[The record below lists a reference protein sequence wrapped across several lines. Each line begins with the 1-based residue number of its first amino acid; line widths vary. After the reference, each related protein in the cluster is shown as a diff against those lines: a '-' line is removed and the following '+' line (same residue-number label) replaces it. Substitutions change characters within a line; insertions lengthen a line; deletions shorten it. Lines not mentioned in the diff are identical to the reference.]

1 MLKGR
6 APGQH
11 SSAGG
16 GSPRSRKTKFW
27 LIRFTLFN
35 RSEAQFE
42 LQPDAAERRTR
53 IVGEDDTVHLAR
65 LDELARPPERLMLG
79 REGLSAFPILIAP
92 FLQREQRCVVVR
104 DAIVHLVS
112 STRVTQLRRDTADPD
127 NSAVK
132 ARTPRLKSSGLKK
145 SPRLPQRAARI

>member
-27 LIRFTLFN
+27 LIRFALFN

-42 LQPDAAERRTR
+42 LEPDAAKRRAR

-65 LDELARPPERLMLG
+65 LDELARAPQRLMLS
-79 REGLSAFPILIAP
+79 REGLGAFPILIAP
-92 FLQREQRCVVVR
+92 FLQREQRRVVVR

-112 STRVTQLRRDTADPD
+112 STRVTPLRREAADGGNAPR
-127 NSAVK
+127 SARRV
-132 ARTPRLKSSGLKK
+132 LK
-145 SPRLPQRAARI
+145 RAQV

>member
-16 GSPRSRKTKFW
+16 GSPRSRKTKLW
-27 LIRFTLFN
+27 LFRVALFN

-42 LQPDAAERRTR
+42 LEPDAAERRTR

-65 LDELARPPERLMLG
+65 LDELAGPPQRLMLG
-79 REGLSAFPILIAP
+79 REGLGAFAVLIAP
-92 FLQREQRCVVVR
+92 FLQREQRRVVVG
-104 DAIVHLVS
+104 DAIIHLVS
-112 STRVTQLRRDTADPD
+112 STPVTPLRRDAADGGNAPQ
-127 NSAVK
+127 SARRVLE
-132 ARTPRLKSSGLKK
+132 RT
-145 SPRLPQRAARI
+145 QV